1 MNQVNTLQSLAH
13 ISLSPPL
20 SLFVLICFSCFPH
33 THTSFHKHELQDK
46 DKRFFF
52 YCVVLENWVG
62 RERLGFFFINASIKH
77 LTYPAE
83 DISGKL
89 REVERT
95 RRLERKWVITLQDYL
110 TYLMCIFLCFLELS
124 GFLPITSPSVCIT
137 SWMDTTGSRVWV
149 GWKAEIANLGRRK
162 KGKGVVE
169 AMVGPTFAP
178 SGRDVVHVLI
188 ALSCL

>member
-1 MNQVNTLQSLAH
+1 MYLFALLA
-13 ISLSPPL
+13 S
-20 SLFVLICFSCFPH
+20 H

-52 YCVVLENWVG
+52 YYVVLENWVG
-62 RERLGFFFINASIKH
+62 RERSGFFFINASIKH

-83 DISGKL
+83 DTSGKL
-89 REVERT
+89 REVKST

-110 TYLMCIFLCFLELS
+110 TYLMYIFLYFLELS
-124 GFLPITSPSVCIT
+124 GSLPITSSVCIT

-169 AMVGPTFAP
+169 AMPGPTFAL
-178 SGRDVVHVLI
+178 SGRAVVHVLI